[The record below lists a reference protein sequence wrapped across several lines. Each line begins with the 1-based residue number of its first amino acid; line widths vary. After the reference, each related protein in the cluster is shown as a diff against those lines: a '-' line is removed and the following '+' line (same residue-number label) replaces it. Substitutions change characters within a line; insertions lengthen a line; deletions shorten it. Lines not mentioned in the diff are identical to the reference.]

1 VLRLK
6 SQGLRDRAGQT
17 GDIMIRVQAQ
27 IPENIAAEI
36 IDAIQKHQE

>member
-17 GDIMIRVQAQ
+17 GDIMVRVQAQ
-27 IPENIAAEI
+27 IPENIPSEI